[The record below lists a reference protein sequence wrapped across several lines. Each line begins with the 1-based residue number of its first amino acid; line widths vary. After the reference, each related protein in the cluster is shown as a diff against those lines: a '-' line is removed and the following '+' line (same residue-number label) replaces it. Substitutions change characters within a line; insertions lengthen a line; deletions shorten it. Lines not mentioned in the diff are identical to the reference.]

1 MACKKERRAL
11 PVIPG
16 SDYTTGISLMSARP
30 DSAYYYFNK
39 AATESRDS
47 LQIAQAY
54 NRMALIQS
62 REGDNYGGQEDLLT
76 SLKYLHE
83 DRDDDAYCLVS
94 DYNGL
99 GNTSLNLKNYDTAIA
114 YFDRAFQLARDGRS
128 KTVALNNKARTFQEM
143 SKYAQAA
150 AIYDSI
156 LPQSKPDK
164 KEFARILTNLATVR
178 WLRDSDYRAAPDLL
192 MALEMRKAEKD
203 DWGLNSS
210 YAHLADYYR
219 HSQPDS
225 ALYYARAMYAVAS
238 RLESPDDELEALEK
252 LIALGPVGELKPYF
266 ERYRTLKDSLETV
279 HNRAKNQFALIRY
292 DAERTKTENLR
303 LERENAERRAD
314 ALLQQAISAGAIMA
328 LIILIVVGR
337 SWYRKRKRSLVW
349 EKERAIREERLRTSQ
364 KVHDVVA
371 NGLYR
376 VMMEIEHGEKLEK
389 EPMLD
394 KIETLYLQSRDI
406 SYEPAGAP
414 AGDFQTSVDQLM
426 APFAASGT
434 TVLIVGADLAVW
446 DRVAKETKM
455 ELLLI
460 LQEFMV
466 NMDKHSGARNVVF
479 RFACK
484 GDGLTVRYADDGV
497 GLPADFRLGNGLTN
511 TGNRIASMGGRI
523 TFERNSPKGTKIIID
538 LPNN

>member
-1 MACKKERRAL
+1 
-11 PVIPG
+11 
-16 SDYTTGISLMSARP
+16 MSQRP

-39 AATESRDS
+39 TATESRDS

-83 DRDDDAYCLVS
+83 GRDDDAYCLVS

-114 YFDRAFQLARDGRS
+114 YFDRAFQLAGDGRS
-128 KTVALNNKARTFQEM
+128 KTVALNNKARTYQEM

-156 LPQSKPDK
+156 LPQSRTDK
-164 KEFARILTNLATVR
+164 KEFARVLTNLVTVR

-192 MALEMRKAEKD
+192 LALEMREAEKD

-219 HSQPDS
+219 RSRPDS

-252 LIALGPVGELKPYF
+252 LIALSPVGELKPYF
-266 ERYRTLKDSLETV
+266 ARYRILKDSLETAR
-279 HNRAKNQFALIRY
+279 NRSKSQFALIRY

-303 LERENAERRAD
+303 LERENAERKTD
-314 ALLQQAISAGAIMA
+314 AVRQQAISVGAILAMV
-328 LIILIVVGR
+328 ILIVVGR
-337 SWYRKRKRSLVW
+337 SWYRKRKRFLEW
-349 EKERAIREERLRTSQ
+349 EKERAIREDRLRTSQ
-364 KVHDVVA
+364 KMHDVVA

-376 VMMEIEHGEKLEK
+376 VMMEIEHGEKLER

-406 SYEPAGAP
+406 SYEQAGVSG
-414 AGDFQTSVDQLM
+414 GDIQTRLGQLIS
-426 APFAASGT
+426 PFARTGT
-434 TVLIVGADLAVW
+434 KVLIVGNDPAVW
-446 DRVAKETKM
+446 EGVGEQIKRTVEVV
-455 ELLLI
+455 
-460 LQEFMV
+460 LQELMV
-466 NMDKHSGARNVVF
+466 NMDKHSGAQNVVI
-479 RFACK
+479 RFETEAR
-484 GDGLTVRYADDGV
+484 GLRVQYTDDGI
-497 GLPADFRLGNGLTN
+497 GLPADLRFGNGLAN
-511 TGNRIASMGGRI
+511 TETRISTIGGRI
-523 TFERNSPKGTKIIID
+523 IFGQNAPRGTKIEIY